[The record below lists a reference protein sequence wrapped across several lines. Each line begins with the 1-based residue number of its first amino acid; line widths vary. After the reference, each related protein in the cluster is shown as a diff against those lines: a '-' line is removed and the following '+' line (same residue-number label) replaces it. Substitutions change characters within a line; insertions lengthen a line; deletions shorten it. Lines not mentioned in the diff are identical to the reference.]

1 MKRLSKQETQTNDFL
16 DSPYIKER
24 KKILDSLIDFW
35 EYKNWDVDKLKS
47 MNNDQLNQI
56 FKNYKNTQEYMYV
69 SNKDEYKKMIENENN
84 SPEVNEDYIII
95 DED

>member
-1 MKRLSKQETQTNDFL
+1 MNNYL

-24 KKILDSLIDFW
+24 KKILDALIDFW

-56 FKNYKNTQEYMYV
+56 LKNYKNTQEYMYV

-84 SPEVNEDYIII
+84 NQEVNENYIII